1 MDFSVNGIVVH
12 KEIIEIIKTLVQKNV
27 LMSMKEYVIIL
38 IIYMHNNYI
47 CLHSPEDRFY
57 I

>member
-1 MDFSVNGIVVH
+1 MDFSINGIVVH
-12 KEIIEIIKTLVQKNV
+12 KELIEIIKTLVQNNV

-47 CLHSPEDRFY
+47 CLHSSEDRFY
-57 I
+57 M